1 MMIYVG
7 SKEGREDLLRPELDT
22 NKGLVTLRRRR
33 RKIPIQRRVI
43 RTQGMVKRR

>member
-7 SKEGREDLLRPELDT
+7 SEEGWEDLLRPELDT
-22 NKGLVTLRRRR
+22 NKGPVALRRRS

-43 RTQGMVKRR
+43 RTQGMVRRR